1 MEAEGAAHT
10 SGATLNTVSLLVESL
25 KAYLGSL
32 EAGGGGG
39 APPLLPDFA
48 LTAFATL
55 KVPTPGGAKPKPVE
69 LKVMLN
75 QLDARLDALEVEGP
89 ARAERKSLLVALAA
103 LHARLVRLPAPD
115 PPDAAPPAAPPSPAR
130 AQRSPPPPSPPTSGP
145 GAATIAAV
153 LVGVAAAAAAAAWGW
168 GLGR

>member
-1 MEAEGAAHT
+1 MEAGGAAST

-32 EAGGGGG
+32 EAGGGV
-39 APPLLPDFA
+39 LPDFA
-48 LTAFATL
+48 LSAFASL

-75 QLDARLDALEVEGP
+75 QLDTKLDALEVEGP

-145 GAATIAAV
+145 GAAAIAAV
-153 LVGVAAAAAAAAWGW
+153 LVGVAAAAAAALWGW
-168 GLGR
+168 GLG